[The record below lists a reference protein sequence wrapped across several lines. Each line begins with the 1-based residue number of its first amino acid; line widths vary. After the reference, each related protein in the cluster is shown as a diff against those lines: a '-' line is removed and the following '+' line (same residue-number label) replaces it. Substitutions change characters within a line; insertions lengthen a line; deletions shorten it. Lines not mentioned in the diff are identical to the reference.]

1 MNKFV
6 VNDLTVSYET
16 AKKENAVLKSSKWNL
31 ENENNLLGKEWNDQ
45 KLQIN
50 NIKSHCSDLEA
61 QVKNLK
67 ALLDRLQTFKACIGN
82 LGIILLMKVHR

>member
-31 ENENNLLGKEWNDQ
+31 ENENNLLGKE
-45 KLQIN
+45 
-50 NIKSHCSDLEA
+50 
-61 QVKNLK
+61 
-67 ALLDRLQTFKACIGN
+67 
-82 LGIILLMKVHR
+82 